1 MQRAIISC
9 DLDTVDR
16 HLQGYGIEDLPPCDR
31 IYRTAVPRFV
41 ELLAELEIPAV
52 FFVIARDAEQ
62 EKVLL
67 CEIAGAGHEIAS
79 HSLTHPQPFRTLDDA
94 NLEREVRESRER
106 LRAITGQ
113 EIVGFRTPAW
123 DVDDRVLD
131 AVAAAGYSYDASSF
145 PTPAL
150 IASRYAVSARSEGRF
165 DAFRLATLRRALG
178 RTKPHPLPAHGVPGA
193 PPLFEFPVAVTPL
206 LRVPVYH
213 TMSYFLPPW
222 MFERSLASA
231 VRAPGIL
238 SYELHAADLLDLS
251 DDGVDPRM
259 SRHPG
264 MDRPVREKREAL
276 AHVLRTIRDAREVT
290 TYEAT
295 LAELR
300 AEAERGVA
308 A

>member
-31 IYRTAVPRFV
+31 IYRTAVPRFI
-41 ELLAELEIPAV
+41 ELLDEIGIPAV
-52 FFVIARDAEQ
+52 FFVIARDAES
-62 EKVLL
+62 EGPLL
-67 CEIAGAGHEIAS
+67 REIADAGHEIAS
-79 HSLTHPQPFRTLDDA
+79 HSLTHPQPFRTLGDTD
-94 NLEREVRESRER
+94 LEREVAESRSR
-106 LRAITGQ
+106 LADITGR

-131 AVAAAGYSYDASSF
+131 AVARAGYAYDASSF

-178 RTKPHPLPAHGVPGA
+178 RRKPHALATQTAGEW
-193 PPLFEFPVAVTPL
+193 PLFEFPVAVTPL

-222 MFERSLASA
+222 LFERSLARA
-231 VRAPGIL
+231 LRAPGIV
-238 SYELHAADLLDLS
+238 SYELHAADLLDLT
-251 DDGVDPRM
+251 DDGIDSRM

-264 MDRPVREKREAL
+264 MNLPVAEKRASL
-276 AHVLRTIRDAREVT
+276 ARVLRTIQREREVA
-290 TYEAT
+290 TYAST
-295 LAELR
+295 LEELR
-300 AEAERGVA
+300 AEAERGRA